1 MKMISRKEEDK
12 RHEDA
17 LKDLDAMDVLI
28 GSNQEAIQAENE
40 QHAWTIAL
48 IEERQAAVKMF
59 AAMKRKTTIN
69 FNKSVQDL
77 EWWPGGFPL
86 VAGGKSCD
94 QYDDSDMEKIRIDQA
109 KYNEA
114 LKAKEE
120 AMAAIERDEAIKMDD
135 LEGRWTGRK
144 WIKRRVQ

>member
-1 MKMISRKEEDK
+1 MKMISRKDEDK

-17 LKDLDAMDVLI
+17 LKDLDAMDVII

-48 IEERQAAVKMF
+48 IEEREAAVKSF
-59 AAMKRKTTIN
+59 AARKRKTTIN
-69 FNKSVQDL
+69 FNKAVQDL

-109 KYNEA
+109 KYNAA
-114 LKAKEE
+114 LKVKEE

-135 LEGRWTGRK
+135 LDGRWTGRK